1 MPTGLLID
9 SSTGEISGNPSVISP
24 STVYTV
30 TATNTGGSTTT
41 TITITVN
48 DVIPS
53 SITYSNNPYTLTKD
67 SAMTAD
73 TPTVQG
79 GAVTSWA
86 ITPNLPNGL
95 LFDTSTGEI
104 SGTPTT
110 VSPSTTYTVY
120 ANNSGGSARL
130 RLTYL
135 STMLHH
141 QELPMVVVRSPMKMV
156 R

>member
-1 MPTGLLID
+1 MTAASPTISGGQIDTWSIDPALPTGLLID

-67 SAMTAD
+67 SAITAD

-79 GAVTSWA
+79 GAV
-86 ITPNLPNGL
+86 
-95 LFDTSTGEI
+95 
-104 SGTPTT
+104 
-110 VSPSTTYTVY
+110 
-120 ANNSGGSARL
+120 
-130 RLTYL
+130 L
-135 STMLHH
+135 SLIHI
-141 QELPMVVVRSPMKMV
+141 
-156 R
+156 